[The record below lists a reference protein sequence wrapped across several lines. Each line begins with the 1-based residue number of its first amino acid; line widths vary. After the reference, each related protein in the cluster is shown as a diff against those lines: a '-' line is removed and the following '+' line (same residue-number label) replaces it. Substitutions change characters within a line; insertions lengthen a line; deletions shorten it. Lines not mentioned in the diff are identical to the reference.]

1 MTTRVFSPT
10 VARCTPRRDLA
21 PTFQENEMEKCWEMF
36 NTRIRGR
43 RKKKEL
49 FLTGIHTCFVKV
61 AESFVCLQKLN
72 YFVMMELYAH
82 SISDDI
88 QISIE
93 RVELLTA
100 RQICML
106 IY

>member
-1 MTTRVFSPT
+1 
-10 VARCTPRRDLA
+10 
-21 PTFQENEMEKCWEMF
+21 
-36 NTRIRGR
+36 
-43 RKKKEL
+43 
-49 FLTGIHTCFVKV
+49 
-61 AESFVCLQKLN
+61 
-72 YFVMMELYAH
+72 MELYAH

-93 RVELLTA
+93 KVELLTA